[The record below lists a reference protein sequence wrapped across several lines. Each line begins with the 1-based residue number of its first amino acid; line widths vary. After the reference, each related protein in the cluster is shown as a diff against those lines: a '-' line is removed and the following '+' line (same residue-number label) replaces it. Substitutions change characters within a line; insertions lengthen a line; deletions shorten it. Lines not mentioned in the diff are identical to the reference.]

1 MKLNRLKDLREDK
14 DLSQEEL
21 CKIIG
26 YKQQTYSC
34 YETGNRTLPY
44 ELLLTLAEFYN
55 TSTDY
60 ILGRTNIIKPYPK
73 N

>member
-26 YKQQTYSC
+26 YKQQT
-34 YETGNRTLPY
+34 
-44 ELLLTLAEFYN
+44 
-55 TSTDY
+55 
-60 ILGRTNIIKPYPK
+60 
-73 N
+73 